1 MKTTLDIPDDLFRKA
16 KITAAEEGR
25 SLRELV
31 TEALREKLS
40 RKTAILVAEPPWM
53 KFFGAFG
60 NSDEDRADGRR
71 IQAAIDEEF
80 GRIDPLEK

>member
-31 TEALREKLS
+31 AEALREKLS
-40 RKTAILVAEPPWM
+40 GKTTVVAQPPWM

-60 NSDEDRADGRR
+60 NSEDDRADGRR

-80 GRIDPLEK
+80 GKIDPLEK